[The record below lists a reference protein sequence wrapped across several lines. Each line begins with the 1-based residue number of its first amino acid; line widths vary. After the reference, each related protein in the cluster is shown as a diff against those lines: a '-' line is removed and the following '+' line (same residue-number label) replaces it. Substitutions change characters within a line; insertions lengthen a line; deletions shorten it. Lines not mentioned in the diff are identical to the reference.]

1 VLSSS
6 QDHLRTRTRDIDH
19 PVLPG
24 AENTDS
30 WHARKE
36 DLQRSFPLDVQMVHS
51 STITIRADSEHL
63 TCGGFSL
70 GETVCLESFEFIADY
85 FGSLSLSPRRGDL
98 GVAFMGSTCSG
109 TPPPCWAMIEDFTE
123 EFLTALSGEGGF
135 GLPSPRRCGTRA
147 LPTPVTT
154 TPWTENAP
162 PTQAMMNVPPWMAA
176 LRPDI
181 FLPFEQ
187 CRTRQC
193 RQQEQAHS
201 RQPTTEPK
209 IVPR

>member
-6 QDHLRTRTRDIDH
+6 QDHLRTGTCDIDH

-51 STITIRADSEHL
+51 STITILADSERFA
-63 TCGGFSL
+63 CGGFSL
-70 GETVCLESFEFIADY
+70 GETVHLGSFEFIANY
-85 FGSLSLSPRRGDL
+85 FGSLSLSPRRGDS
-98 GVAFMGSTCSG
+98 GAAFMGSTCSG
-109 TPPPCWAMIEDFTE
+109 TPPPYWAMIEDFTE
-123 EFLTALSGEGGF
+123 EFLTAWSGEGGF
-135 GLPSPRRCGTRA
+135 GLPSPRRRSTGA
-147 LPTPVTT
+147 PPTPVTT
-154 TPWTENAP
+154 MPWMENAP

-176 LRPDI
+176 LQPDI

-187 CRTRQC
+187 CCTRQG
-193 RQQEQAHS
+193 RQQEQAHA